1 MEPQPRHPHGA
12 SASLPQPGSAPLRAL
27 VVMPTY
33 NEVGNLAAIVR
44 AIVGQPGFGVL
55 VVDDDS
61 PDGTGGVAD
70 QLAAEFAGVVDVL
83 HRRGDRG
90 LGSSYRDGLR
100 RALQVGA
107 PFIVQMDADWSH
119 DPAYLGDMLAAA
131 REHDLVIGSRYV
143 NGVSVV
149 NWPLRRLVLST
160 FANRYVR
167 AVARLTPKD
176 CTSGFRCWRREALA
190 RVDLSRCGSQGYSFL
205 IELLFAADVTGCR
218 ITEIPIIFVERRIGA
233 SKLLWRVLVESAVA
247 PWLLLGR
254 RVSGAFARGARS

>member
-1 MEPQPRHPHGA
+1 
-12 SASLPQPGSAPLRAL
+12 
-27 VVMPTY
+27 MPTY

-44 AIVGQPGFGVL
+44 AIVGQPGVGVL

-90 LGSSYRDGLR
+90 LGSAYRDGLR
-100 RALQVGA
+100 QALQVGA

-119 DPAYLGDMLAAA
+119 DPAYLGTMLDAA

-149 NWPLRRLVLST
+149 NWPLRRLILST

-190 RVDLSRCGSQGYSFL
+190 RIDLSRCGSQGYSFL
-205 IELLFAADVTGCR
+205 IELLFAGHMSGCR
-218 ITEIPIIFVERRIGA
+218 ITEVPIIFVERRVGA
-233 SKLLWRVLVESAVA
+233 SKLSWRVLLESIIT

-254 RVSGAFARGARS
+254 RSFGGVSRGARP